1 MKFEREVKVPSEFS
15 SEAALPAEGVLSDNL
30 AAEADVAH
38 RARLEATRLEMAQR
52 DAEMARAL
60 RFFAFVSLAVI
71 AFDQLSKAWIRSWL
85 PLHTGHEIIPGWLSF
100 SHILNRG
107 AAWGMLS
114 GQRWFLIAVTLFVM
128 FIVSQMAR
136 ELAPHS
142 KAARLGLGLILG
154 GAIGNLI
161 DRIWMGAVTDFLD
174 MQTSIEWIRTFPIF
188 NVADSALTVGVA
200 ILLFDFLLHRRE
212 ISSVMGGKSSVNS
225 EIS

>member
-1 MKFEREVKVPSEFS
+1 
-15 SEAALPAEGVLSDNL
+15 
-30 AAEADVAH
+30 
-38 RARLEATRLEMAQR
+38 
-52 DAEMARAL
+52 
-60 RFFAFVSLAVI
+60 
-71 AFDQLSKAWIRSWL
+71 
-85 PLHTGHEIIPGWLSF
+85 
-100 SHILNRG
+100 
-107 AAWGMLS
+107 LS

-142 KAARLGLGLILG
+142 KSARLGLGLILG

-161 DRIWMGAVTDFLD
+161 DRIWMGAVTDFID

-188 NVADSALTVGVA
+188 NIADSALTVGVA

-212 ISSVMGGKSSVNS
+212 ISSVISSKPPVNS

>member
-1 MKFEREVKVPSEFS
+1 MPSEYS
-15 SEAALPAEGVLSDNL
+15 SEAALPVEGVLSDNSAKEASD
-30 AAEADVAH
+30 AAEALRLEA
-38 RARLEATRLEMAQR
+38 ARLEIARR
-52 DAEMARAL
+52 DVETARAL
-60 RFFAFVSLAVI
+60 RFFALVSLAVI
-71 AFDQLSKAWIRSWL
+71 AVDQLSKAWIRSWL
-85 PLHTGHEIIPGWLSF
+85 SLHTEHEIIPGWLSF
-100 SHILNRG
+100 SHILNHG

-161 DRIWMGAVTDFLD
+161 DRIWMGAVTDFID

-188 NVADSALTVGVA
+188 NIADSALTVGVV
-200 ILLFDFLLHRRE
+200 ILLIDFLWHRRE
-212 ISSVMGGKSSVNS
+212 LSLLSGKSSANSDTNS